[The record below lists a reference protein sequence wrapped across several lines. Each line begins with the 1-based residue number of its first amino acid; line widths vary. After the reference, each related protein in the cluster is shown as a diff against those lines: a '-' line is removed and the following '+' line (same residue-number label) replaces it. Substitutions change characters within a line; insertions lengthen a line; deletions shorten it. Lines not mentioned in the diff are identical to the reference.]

1 MQGSLDNCILATGQL
16 LFNHRA
22 PLGITFAGQLQ
33 FAKND
38 LFITI
43 LGTNSSKIYYLN
55 QQAGT
60 RVPTVEPGLT
70 KGTWCQKGTQVPI
83 SKIQKYF

>member
-1 MQGSLDNCILATGQL
+1 M
-16 LFNHRA
+16 
-22 PLGITFAGQLQ
+22 
-33 FAKND
+33 
-38 LFITI
+38 
-43 LGTNSSKIYYLN
+43 N

-83 SKIQKYF
+83 SKIQKYFRGKLPKNVNFDKIIDKN